1 MEESKQQES
10 VPTEGQADG
19 RPQRHPK
26 YNKTSFRKGN
36 KAARGGQGKRVRKSP
51 LYRDYEYVWT
61 HQEGPFRSDGQRQLK
76 QYLDED
82 RKGFL
87 AQYSRLEQ
95 LHMAK
100 TEKVDGPLS
109 AGGKDA
115 PSFDEGTERCLEL
128 IERWLKDRQI
138 SSQSSPNLKIGDN
151 C

>member
-10 VPTEGQADG
+10 GPLEIPADG
-19 RPQRHPK
+19 TTQRHPK

-36 KAARGGQGKRVRKSP
+36 KAARGGQGRRVRKSP

-61 HQEGPFRSDGQRQLK
+61 HQDGPFRSDGQRQLK
-76 QYLDED
+76 QHLDEN
-82 RKGFL
+82 RKDFL
-87 AQYSRLEQ
+87 EKYGRLEQ

-128 IERWLKDRQI
+128 IERWLKERQN
-138 SSQSSPNLKIGDN
+138 SSH
-151 C
+151 